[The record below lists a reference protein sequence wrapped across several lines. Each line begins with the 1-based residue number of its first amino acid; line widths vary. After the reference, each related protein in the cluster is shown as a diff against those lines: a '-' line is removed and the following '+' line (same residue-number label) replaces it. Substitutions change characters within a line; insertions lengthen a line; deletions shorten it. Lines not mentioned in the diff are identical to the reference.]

1 MALTQEES
9 AALMNDPVFRGRVKV
24 CALNYAQYLSL
35 QAATAG
41 SNAKMTWM
49 QSTVRNPDNMAATLT
64 PPTVLNPNVQIAGAE
79 VTDADLMAAVQ
90 AVADMIM

>member
-1 MALTQEES
+1 MAMTQEES

-24 CALNYAQYLSL
+24 CALNYAQYLTL
-35 QAATAG
+35 QAATAS
-41 SNAKMTWM
+41 SNAKMKWM
-49 QSTVRNPDNMAATLT
+49 QATIAGPDQMAATLT
-64 PPTVLNPNVQIAGAE
+64 PPVVLNPNVQIAGAE